1 MIRKAVILAGGKGTR
16 LASVVHDKPKPMA
29 EIAGLPF
36 LHYMILTL
44 KKNGIEEVV
53 LLVGH
58 LREVI
63 IDYFQ
68 SSYHGVVISYEI
80 EAEPRGTG
88 GLIYELAKQWQE
100 PILLI
105 NGDTYFD
112 VDIQALVAK
121 AEQSEIIIAV
131 RAVEHSDR
139 YGVLEIND
147 DRIVD
152 FKEKTWID
160 QGYINGGIYMLPA
173 GVFNDFDLPFSF
185 SLEKDFFE
193 AYKDNLHIKPYYSHG
208 YFIDIGIPDD
218 YEKAQTTIPGQLL
231 PKMDTSWTL
240 FLDRDGVINTHRP
253 DDYVKNETEFEWIAG
268 SKEAIRDLSQIV
280 GRVLVVTNQQGIG
293 KGMMTEYDLDKIN
306 WKMQTELEAIGGRID
321 RVYYCPH
328 LAAINPKCRKPDIGM
343 AEEAQQDFPE
353 ISFSK
358 SIMIGDSDSDI
369 EFGCRLGM
377 FTVRVS
383 GASTSKGEMLR
394 VNCLAEFGELV
405 FPLSD

>member
-16 LASVVHDKPKPMA
+16 LASVVQDKPKPMA
-29 EIAGLPF
+29 DIAGLPF

-53 LLVGH
+53 LMVGH
-58 LREVI
+58 LHEVI

-80 EAEPRGTG
+80 EVEPRGTG

-100 PILLI
+100 PILLV

-112 VDIQALVAK
+112 VDIQALVTK

-139 YGVLEIND
+139 YGVLEIHD

-173 GVFNDFDLPFSF
+173 GVFDNYNLPFSF
-185 SLEKDFFE
+185 SIEKDFFE
-193 AYKDNLHIKPYYSHG
+193 LHKDSLHLKPFYSQG
-208 YFIDIGIPDD
+208 YFIDIGIPED
-218 YEKAQTTIPGQLL
+218 YEKAQISIPRQLL
-231 PKMDTSWTL
+231 PILDKSWTL
-240 FLDRDGVINTHRP
+240 FLDRDGVINSHRP
-253 DDYVKNETEFEWIAG
+253 DDYVKNEAEFEWIDG
-268 SKEAIRDLSQIV
+268 SKEAIRDLSQLI

-293 KGMMTEYDLDKIN
+293 KGMMTEYDLDKIH
-306 WKMQTELEAIGGRID
+306 WKMQRELEAIGGRID
-321 RVYYCPH
+321 RVYYCSH
-328 LAAINPKCRKPDIGM
+328 LAAIKPKCRKPDIGM

-353 ISFSK
+353 IDFSK

-377 FTVRVS
+377 FTVRVGS
-383 GASTSKGEMLR
+383 PLAPKGEILR
-394 VNCLAEFGELV
+394 VKCLADFRVL
-405 FPLSD
+405 FSC

>member
-1 MIRKAVILAGGKGTR
+1 M
-16 LASVVHDKPKPMA
+16 
-29 EIAGLPF
+29 
-36 LHYMILTL
+36 
-44 KKNGIEEVV
+44 
-53 LLVGH
+53 
-58 LREVI
+58 
-63 IDYFQ
+63 DYFQ

-100 PILLI
+100 PILLV

-112 VDIQALVAK
+112 VDIQALVTK

-139 YGVLEIND
+139 YGVLEIHD

-173 GVFNDFDLPFSF
+173 GVFDNYNLPFSF
-185 SLEKDFFE
+185 SIEKDFFE
-193 AYKDNLHIKPYYSHG
+193 LHKDSLHLKPFYSQG
-208 YFIDIGIPDD
+208 YFIDIGIPED
-218 YEKAQTTIPGQLL
+218 YEKAQTSIPRQVL
-231 PKMDTSWTL
+231 PILDKSWTL
-240 FLDRDGVINTHRP
+240 FLDRDGVINSHRP
-253 DDYVKNETEFEWIAG
+253 DDYVKNEAEFEWIDG
-268 SKEAIRDLSQIV
+268 SKEAIRDLSQLI

-293 KGMMTEYDLDKIN
+293 KGMMTEYDLDKIH
-306 WKMQTELEAIGGRID
+306 WKMQRELEAIGGRID

-328 LAAINPKCRKPDIGM
+328 LAAIKPKCRKPDIGM

-353 ISFSK
+353 INFSK

-377 FTVRVS
+377 FTVRVGS
-383 GASTSKGEMLR
+383 PLGPKGEILR
-394 VNCLAEFGELV
+394 VKCLADFRAL
-405 FPLSD
+405 FSC

>member
-1 MIRKAVILAGGKGTR
+1 MIRKALILAGGKGTR
-16 LASVVHDKPKPMA
+16 LASVVQDKPKPMA
-29 EIAGLPF
+29 DIAGLPF

-53 LLVGH
+53 FLVGH

-63 IDYFQ
+63 MDYFQ

-100 PILLI
+100 PIFLI

-112 VDIQALVAK
+112 LDIQALVAK
-121 AEQSEIIIAV
+121 TEQSEIIIAV

-147 DRIVD
+147 DRIVG

-193 AYKDNLHIKPYYSHG
+193 AYKDSLHIKPFYSQG

-218 YEKAQTTIPGQLL
+218 YQKAQTTIPSQLL
-231 PKMDTSWTL
+231 PKLDKSWTL

-293 KGMMTEYDLDKIN
+293 KGMMTEYDLDKIH

-328 LAAINPKCRKPDIGM
+328 LAAIKPKCRKPNTGM
-343 AEEAQQDFPE
+343 AEQAQQDFPE

-377 FTVRVS
+377 FTVRV
-383 GASTSKGEMLR
+383 GANTINKGEKLR
-394 VNCLAEFGELV
+394 VKCLADFRAL
-405 FPLSD
+405 FSC

>member
-29 EIAGLPF
+29 DIAGLPF

-44 KKNGIEEVV
+44 KKNGIDEVV

-63 IDYFQ
+63 MDYFQ

-100 PILLI
+100 PILLV

-112 VDIQALVAK
+112 VDIQALVTK

-139 YGVLEIND
+139 YGVLEIHD

-173 GVFNDFDLPFSF
+173 GVFDNYNLPFSF
-185 SLEKDFFE
+185 SIEKDFFE
-193 AYKDNLHIKPYYSHG
+193 LHKDSLHLKPFYSQG
-208 YFIDIGIPDD
+208 YFIDIGIPED
-218 YEKAQTTIPGQLL
+218 YEKAQTSIPRQVL
-231 PKMDTSWTL
+231 PILDKSWTL

-268 SKEAIRDLSQIV
+268 SKEAIRDLSQLI

-293 KGMMTEYDLDKIN
+293 KGMMTVYDLDKIH
-306 WKMQTELEAIGGRID
+306 WKMQTVLEAIGGRID

-328 LAAINPKCRKPDIGM
+328 LAAIMPKCRKPDIGM

-353 ISFSK
+353 INFSK

-377 FTVRVS
+377 FTVRVGS
-383 GASTSKGEMLR
+383 PLGPKGEILR
-394 VNCLAEFGELV
+394 VKCLADFRAL
-405 FPLSD
+405 FSC